1 VCNPHTFFL
10 PFFLCLKPNEI
21 YDNDSTGIYFNLRTI
36 KYLVPTT
43 SFESGIHFNDQSR
56 LFGSCSRNL
65 KWADGVF
72 FVSNMRPGSLGNL
85 WSVRQSNKI
94 KSHLEEDLVFGPSGQ
109 GPMAN
114 YAETELNVPSEITT
128 PVGAANNFKSDTH
141 THTPSTRT
149 RTHKHVRPR
158 TSPTPHLYIFL
169 LPF

>member
-94 KSHLEEDLVFGPSGQ
+94 KSHLEEDLVLVLRAKGQWPTMQKPSLTFRPRLRHPWEQ
-109 GPMAN
+109 PIISN
-114 YAETELNVPSEITT
+114 Q
-128 PVGAANNFKSDTH
+128 TH
-141 THTPSTRT
+141 THTHPPPAHGLINT
-149 RTHKHVRPR
+149 
-158 TSPTPHLYIFL
+158 
-169 LPF
+169 